1 MNSFPS
7 QISPMGISEQVY
19 RLAIDFS
26 QVQDISPDPRQ
37 RLPYFQTFKKLLR
50 DEKEKIKSWHRSG
63 TGGREII
70 QAHTSLVDEVIRHV
84 LLSMTRLEVYAETPV
99 LEDFSLIA
107 VGGYG
112 RGELNPLSDIDL
124 LFLTSDKPRPLTKT
138 FIQDALSVIWG
149 FDMEIGHSSRT
160 IKDCVKLA
168 QEDLTIKT
176 SMIETRF
183 LIGNRNIYDKFYKS
197 IHKNVLQKH
206 VKKFLNSK
214 LKEKYTR
221 YGQEDGV
228 VCHPEPDIKNGPGG
242 LRDYHNAL
250 WATAVRYGCHSLR
263 EINET
268 HVLSQEEIESLYHS
282 VDFSLRVR
290 NELHYLAEKKT
301 DILTFDIQKKL
312 AANLGYRLSTEA
324 QPVEEFMHDY
334 YLHATNI
341 HNFSQNLFEHCRQPK
356 RSLKKVIS
364 SLTKKSMGQG
374 FHISD
379 SSLIYSGDAKE
390 DFKKDKSLL
399 LTALELCRIQQVT
412 PDYKLRRQM
421 QLHKNLV
428 NAQFMKGEEVR
439 DFLFPI
445 LEDPAAEKILRLMH
459 QTGILGQILPEFG
472 LAHCKVSHDFYHH
485 YTADEHSLRVIHFL
499 DELANS
505 SITNPTDLAAL
516 YQNYPGKKNLKLSAL
531 LQSVQKMDEAEH
543 QIFSKSLTERL
554 NLNEADAQTLQF
566 FLNNPYTLIDTA
578 LHQDIHQPGII
589 RQFANTVVNTER
601 LKGLYLLSYAELRA
615 VAPGTLTAWKKIL
628 LSELY
633 ERSLKY
639 LENPESLE
647 QQPRATRAGV
657 FKALHRELPVNDIEE
672 HLRQMPKDYLMTASS
687 EEVALHIRLLRSFKE
702 KLFILHHQYYDEGNF
717 HNLTLCCPAGSEAFK
732 KLVGTVTAKNLNI
745 LGTHI
750 YLKEDGMVIVSIQVE
765 AGTHATADDFEIW
778 KDIKNTLSQLFSGE
792 INLQDL
798 LKSRTRYVSG
808 QKKMP
813 LVPRIHVEKTMDNPF
828 IVIRVEARDHIG
840 MLYKI
845 SNVFVDFGI
854 LIHRA
859 KISIQGDRAIDV
871 FYVSLK
877 YQPSDFN
884 KVIRRLKEHM
894 IQTLM
899 IEKLED
905 VR

>member
-1 MNSFPS
+1 
-7 QISPMGISEQVY
+7 MGTPEHIY
-19 RLAIDFS
+19 RLAIDFD
-26 QVQDISPDPRQ
+26 QVKDIPSDPRL
-37 RLPYFQTFKKLLR
+37 RLPYFQTFKDLLR
-50 DEKEKIKSWHRSG
+50 KEKEKIKSWHRSG
-63 TGGREII
+63 TGGREVI

-84 LLSMTRLEVYAETPV
+84 LLSMTQLDAYAEYPV
-99 LEDFSLIA
+99 LEDFSLVA

-124 LFLTSDKPRPLTKT
+124 LFLLSEKTRPITKT

-183 LIGNRNIYDKFYKS
+183 LIGDRITYEKFSNS
-197 IHKNVLQKH
+197 IQKKVLQKH

-263 EINET
+263 EINES
-268 HVLSQEEIESLYHS
+268 HVLSLAEIESLYHS

-290 NELHYLAEKKT
+290 NELHYLTEKKT
-301 DILTFDIQKKL
+301 DVLTFDVQKEL
-312 AANLGYRLSTEA
+312 AANLGYRLSTES

-364 SLTKKSMGQG
+364 SLTKKSLGHG

-379 SSLIYSGDAKE
+379 SALIYVGDAKE
-390 DFKKDKSLL
+390 NFKKDKSLL
-399 LTALELCRIQQVT
+399 LTALEFCRKHQVT

-421 QLHKNLV
+421 QLNKNLV
-428 NAQFMKGEEVR
+428 SAQFMKGEEIR

-445 LEDPAAEKILRLMH
+445 LDNEAAEKILRLMH

-472 LAHCKVSHDFYHH
+472 LANFKVNHDFYHH
-485 YTADEHSLRVIHFL
+485 YTADEHSLRVIRFL
-499 DELANS
+499 EQLTVS
-505 SITNPTDLAAL
+505 SITNPTDLSAL
-516 YQNYPGKKNLKLSAL
+516 YKDYSGKRILKLSSL
-531 LQSVQKMDEAEH
+531 LQSMQKMVGDEVS
-543 QIFSKSLTERL
+543 QQDLFLSLTERL
-554 NLNEADAQTLQF
+554 GLEETDVLTLRF
-566 FLNNPYTLIDTA
+566 FLDNPYTLIDTA
-578 LHQDIHQPGII
+578 LYQDIHQPGVI
-589 RQFANTVVNTER
+589 RQFANIVGDQEKLT
-601 LKGLYLLSYAELRA
+601 GLYLLSYAELRA
-615 VAPGTLTAWKKIL
+615 VAPGTLTAWKKII
-628 LSELY
+628 LSELF
-633 ERSLKY
+633 ERTLKY
-639 LENPESLE
+639 LKNPESLDE
-647 QQPRATRAGV
+647 QPKATRAGV
-657 FKALHRELPVNDIEE
+657 FKALLRELPVNDIEE
-672 HLRQMPKDYLMTASS
+672 HLNQMPKDYLMTASS
-687 EEVALHIRLLRSFKE
+687 EEVALHIRLIRSFKE
-702 KLFILHHQYYDEGNF
+702 KPFILHHQFHEEGNY
-717 HNLTLCCPAGSEAFK
+717 HNLTLCCPSGREAFK

-745 LGTHI
+745 LGAHI
-750 YLKEDGMVIVSIQVE
+750 YLKNDGIVIVSIQVE
-765 AGTHATADDFEIW
+765 DNENTSADNFEIW
-778 KDIKNTLSQLFSGE
+778 KDIKNTLSQLFSEE

-798 LKSRTRYVSG
+798 LKSRIRYAG
-808 QKKMP
+808 TQKKMAM
-813 LVPRIHVEKTMDNPF
+813 VPRIHVEKTMDNPF

-840 MLYKI
+840 MLYKV
-845 SNVFVDFGI
+845 STVFVDFGI

-859 KISIQGDRAIDV
+859 KIAIQGDRAIDV
-871 FYVSLK
+871 FYVSLRNK
-877 YQPSDFN
+877 HPDFN
-884 KVIRRLKEHM
+884 RVIRRLKEHM

-905 VR
+905 VN